1 MFASVHNQYNFVG
14 GEVEADWE
22 GRLFLLLSL
31 RSEANGTG
39 VLVLRE
45 T

>member
-14 GEVEADWE
+14 GEVEAWE

-31 RSEANGTG
+31 ISEANGTG